1 MVALCNVESMERGES
16 RLVERGIAH
25 ITWQQ
30 PVTTHSNQ
38 TNNEKQIVE
47 DHVEPAVQDKNITT
61 EADETPADGINEI
74 VKDVSSESSGSEKTK
89 DQKKEDVVKPPIVDI
104 PKTPSSSVTN
114 QVCHS

>member
-1 MVALCNVESMERGES
+1 MVALCNVESMEQGES